1 MSGFSSIKKQN
12 LSQENICDE
21 YILMSM
27 RTSKGMSVNKYID
40 LGGHLDKTKLESL
53 TADGYIKVNKN
64 TNYLQITSKGSIIS
78 DYIISELAL

>member
-1 MSGFSSIKKQN
+1 
-12 LSQENICDE
+12 
-21 YILMSM
+21 
-27 RTSKGMSVNKYID
+27 MSVNKYID